1 MRILGYAL
9 VVGVL
14 IFGAMSAQARELS
27 ERERFVC
34 NFGAGIAGAAQAS
47 KLSGVSLYG
56 ARRKLQDRKF
66 PRPGMRMMALGI
78 TEQTYSSPS
87 RMKPADVK
95 QTYYQG
101 CVRHEL
107 AQR

>member
-1 MRILGYAL
+1 MRILGYAVVAAVL
-9 VVGVL
+9 V
-14 IFGAMSAQARELS
+14 FGSMSAQARALS
-27 ERERFVC
+27 ERERSVC
-34 NFGAGIAGAAQAS
+34 SFGAGIAGAAQAS

-78 TEQTYSSPS
+78 TEQTYSSAS
-87 RMKPADVK
+87 RMKPADVR

-101 CVRHEL
+101 CARHEL

>member
-9 VVGVL
+9 AAGVL

-27 ERERFVC
+27 ERERSVC
-34 NFGAGIAGAAQAS
+34 TFGAGIAGAAQAS

-56 ARRKLQDRKF
+56 ARRKLQNRKF
-66 PRPGMRMMALGI
+66 PQPGMRMMALGI

-87 RMKPADVK
+87 RMKPADVR